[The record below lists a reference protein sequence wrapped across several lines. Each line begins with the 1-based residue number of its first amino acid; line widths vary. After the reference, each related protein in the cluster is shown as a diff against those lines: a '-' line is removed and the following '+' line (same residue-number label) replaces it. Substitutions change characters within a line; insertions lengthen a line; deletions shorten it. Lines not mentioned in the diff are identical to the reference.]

1 MRNNTKAPSL
11 ARKGRLTDAKLLLI
25 ITILQFTLSDRQD
38 TREQPLP
45 PPETPGGKER
55 RK

>member
-1 MRNNTKAPSL
+1 MAAIL
-11 ARKGRLTDAKLLLI
+11 VAQAFLLLLI

>member
-25 ITILQFTLSDRQD
+25 ITSDHSSAKCTLTYSYR
-38 TREQPLP
+38 
-45 PPETPGGKER
+45 
-55 RK
+55 